1 MVKLHNEKIQSELIT
16 IGSMSLPA
24 KVLASSII
32 FIMSFGM
39 LGATGQIVVHDIIPT
54 FFSDKNTA
62 EMQDSDIDMDSAAEL
77 DSESGAVPARGD
89 LFSEL
94 PTKAVTPEKKPFY
107 ENEQFVWSL
116 RWTHIHLFGI
126 GMIFIFMGG
135 ISMLLDAGPTF
146 RAWLIALPFVGML
159 IDIAAVWLKG
169 FVSPGFFWLHLPG
182 GGLFGLVFGYVSL
195 RAFWEMWFK
204 PRSRES

>member
-1 MVKLHNEKIQSELIT
+1 
-16 IGSMSLPA
+16 MSLPA

-54 FFSDKNTA
+54 FFGEKNTA
-62 EMQDSDIDMDSAAEL
+62 EMQDSAIDTDSAA
-77 DSESGAVPARGD
+77 DMGSESGTVSERGD

-94 PTKAVTPEKKPFY
+94 TAESATPEKKPFY
-107 ENEQFVWSL
+107 ENDQFVWSL

-135 ISMLLDAGPTF
+135 ISMLLDAGATF
-146 RAWLIALPFVGML
+146 RAWLIVLPFVGML

-169 FVSPGFFWLHLPG
+169 FVSPTFFWLHLPG
-182 GGLFGLVFGYVSL
+182 GSIFGLVFGYVSL
-195 RAFWEMWFK
+195 RALWEMWLK
-204 PRSRES
+204 PQHQES

>member
-1 MVKLHNEKIQSELIT
+1 MEKLLNEYKQPALKRL
-16 IGSMSLPA
+16 GDMSLPA
-24 KVLASSII
+24 KVLTSSII

-54 FFSDKNTA
+54 FLSENNA
-62 EMQDSDIDMDSAAEL
+62 AVMQDSGMNTDIAADT
-77 DSESGAVPARGD
+77 DSESGAVSERGD
-89 LFSEL
+89 LFSDLTAE
-94 PTKAVTPEKKPFY
+94 AVMPEEKPFY

-135 ISMLLDAGPTF
+135 ISLLLDAGATF
-146 RAWLIALPFVGML
+146 RAWLIVLPFVGML

-169 FVSPGFFWLHLPG
+169 FVSPVLFWLHLPG

-195 RAFWEMWFK
+195 RALWEMWLK
-204 PRSRES
+204 PRPQQS

>member
-1 MVKLHNEKIQSELIT
+1 M
-16 IGSMSLPA
+16 
-24 KVLASSII
+24 
-32 FIMSFGM
+32 
-39 LGATGQIVVHDIIPT
+39 
-54 FFSDKNTA
+54 
-62 EMQDSDIDMDSAAEL
+62 
-77 DSESGAVPARGD
+77 
-89 LFSEL
+89 
-94 PTKAVTPEKKPFY
+94 TPEKKPFY

-135 ISMLLDAGPTF
+135 ISLLLDAGPTF

-195 RAFWEMWFK
+195 RALWEMWFK

>member
-1 MVKLHNEKIQSELIT
+1 MVKLRNEKKQSEIIT
-16 IGSMSLPA
+16 IGGMSLPA

-54 FFSDKNTA
+54 FFGGKNTA
-62 EMQDSDIDMDSAAEL
+62 EMQDLAIDTDSAADM
-77 DSESGAVPARGD
+77 DSESGFMSERGD
-89 LFSEL
+89 LFLEL
-94 PTKAVTPEKKPFY
+94 PAEAVTPEERPFY

-135 ISMLLDAGPTF
+135 ISLLLDAGATF
-146 RAWLIALPFVGML
+146 RAWLIVLPFISML
-159 IDIAAVWLKG
+159 IDIAALWLKG
-169 FVSPGFFWLHLPG
+169 FVSPVFFWLHLPG
-182 GGLFGLVFGYVSL
+182 GGLFGLVFGYLSL
-195 RAFWEMWFK
+195 RALWEMWIK
-204 PRSRES
+204 PRP

>member
-1 MVKLHNEKIQSELIT
+1 MVTLRDEKKQPELTT

-24 KVLASSII
+24 KVLASCIV

-54 FFSDKNTA
+54 FSGGKNIA
-62 EMQDSDIDMDSAAEL
+62 GMQDSTVATDRNADVY
-77 DSESGAVPARGD
+77 SESGAVSARGD

-94 PTKAVTPEKKPFY
+94 PAKAVTAEKKPFY

-135 ISMLLDAGPTF
+135 ISLLLDAGATF
-146 RAWLIALPFVGML
+146 RAWLIVLPFIGML

-169 FVSPGFFWLHLPG
+169 FVSPVFFWLHLPG
-182 GGLFGLVFGYVSL
+182 GGLFGLVFGYVAL
-195 RAFWEMWFK
+195 RALWEMWIN
-204 PRSRES
+204 PMGSTH